1 MARVIYSSLLGA
13 ILGGLILAMVAGFG
27 TDAAVTVPMPQANGG
42 VHNETISV
50 GGIVSKLAI
59 IFGVCTGAMVGAL
72 AGAAGSR
79 ESLAESAGKRQ
90 RGFQ

>member
-13 ILGGLILAMVAGFG
+13 ILGGLILAMVANFG
-27 TDAAVTVPMPQANGG
+27 SDAAVTVPMPQANGG
-42 VHNETISV
+42 THNETISV

-72 AGAAGSR
+72 AGAAGCR
-79 ESLAESAGKRQ
+79 EALPDASAKKSHGRI
-90 RGFQ
+90 

>member
-72 AGAAGSR
+72 AGAASSR
-79 ESLAESAGKRQ
+79 EAIADSQGKGR
-90 RGFQ
+90 RS